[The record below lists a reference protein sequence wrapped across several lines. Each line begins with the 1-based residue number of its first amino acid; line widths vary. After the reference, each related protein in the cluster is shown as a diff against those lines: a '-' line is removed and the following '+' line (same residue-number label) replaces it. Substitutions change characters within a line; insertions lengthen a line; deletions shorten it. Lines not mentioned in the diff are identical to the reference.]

1 MRITTNK
8 NLILSVLACIFFNSL
23 FSQCMNYPVS
33 LQERVSNSASVIL
46 GKVTHKEPYID
57 DVTNSVYTL
66 NKVNVTAWFKNHQ
79 HTEDVY
85 VITPG
90 GVYGNRATIVTP
102 SLQLNQNTEYI
113 LFLEGSSAKHENKQ
127 LRAGNPS
134 AIQTLAYAGVQG
146 AIQKQFNQYIDLL
159 AEPKQNEE
167 SIFQKIAAISGK
179 QILTPN
185 GNLFKPRADV
195 FTTKNTGGIEAI
207 ISISPT
213 TTRAGTIVAADQI
226 TITGSG
232 FGAVA
237 GNVFFSNADDG
248 GASFAASGL
257 ASDIISWNDNT
268 VVAKVFGGAGTGR
281 INVNGFTSP
290 SNLTVQYALTDI
302 ASNFNGFGSDTRQR
316 YYLRNLNTLGGYT
329 FQFNTAFASNAPAVA
344 AFQRVLATWRC
355 GSGVNF
361 RASGTTSV
369 ATSAADGTNAIYF
382 DATIPAGTL
391 GICTSQFSG
400 SANGICNLQNT
411 VWWLSD
417 VDIQFRNPPTGTT
430 TWQFGP
436 AAPSGIQYDFESVAL
451 HEVGHAHGLGHVI
464 APGQV
469 MHFAIA
475 NGATARTLSANDLA
489 GAAEKM
495 NYSIA
500 ATCFNP
506 AGSGTAM
513 TAIAPGICSTLP
525 VTLTAF
531 SAKRINKS
539 TNEVVWKTE
548 QEINNDGFV
557 IERADDGKNFRAIGF
572 IKGQENSSAE
582 LRYSFTDQTAG
593 PYDWY
598 YRLTQKDL
606 NGQQKKSS
614 VAFVK
619 GNDDKKWAVWSNEQ
633 GSLLLIYRSGQIS
646 TAAQI
651 FVYSANGQAVFTSII
666 TGNRAEFDCSHL
678 AKGLYTYRIVDKEK
692 NYSGKLILGNR

>member
-1 MRITTNK
+1 MKFKKTK
-8 NLILSVLACIFFNSL
+8 NLILSAIACVFFNSL

-46 GKVTHKEPYID
+46 GKVIHKETYID
-57 DVTNSVYTL
+57 DATNSVYTL

-79 HTEDVY
+79 LTEDVY
-85 VITPG
+85 IITPG

-102 SLQLNQNTEYI
+102 SLQLNQNSEYI
-113 LFLEGSSAKHENKQ
+113 LFLEGASAKQENKH
-127 LRAGNPS
+127 LRAGNPF
-134 AIQTLAYAGVQG
+134 AIQTFAYAGVQG
-146 AIQKQFNQYIDLL
+146 AIQKQFNEYIDLL
-159 AEPKQNEE
+159 AEPKQSEE
-167 SIFQKIAAISGK
+167 SIFKKITAISGK
-179 QILTPN
+179 QILTS
-185 GNLFKPRADV
+185 GGDLFKPRTNELAI
-195 FTTKNTGGIEAI
+195 KNPGGIEAI
-207 ISISPT
+207 IAISPS

-257 ASDIISWNDNT
+257 TSDIISWNDNT
-268 VVAKVFGGAGTGR
+268 VVAKVFGGAGTGP

-302 ASNFNGFGSDTRQR
+302 ASTFSGFGSATRQR

-329 FQFNTAFASNAPAVA
+329 FQFNTAFALNTPAVA

-361 RASGTTSV
+361 RASGTTAV

-400 SANGICNLQNT
+400 SANGLCNLQNT

-417 VDIQFRNPPTGTT
+417 VDIQFRNPPTGAT

-436 AAPSGIQYDFESVAL
+436 AAPSGAQFDFESVAL

-464 APGQV
+464 SPGQV

-495 NYSIA
+495 NYSTA

-539 TNEVVWKTE
+539 TNEVFWKTE

-557 IERADDGKNFRAIGF
+557 IERADDGKNFQSIAF
-572 IKGQENSSAE
+572 IKGKENSSAE

-593 PYDWY
+593 PYNWY

-606 NGQQKKSS
+606 NGQQKKSA
-614 VAFVK
+614 VVFVK
-619 GNDDKKWAVWSNEQ
+619 GNDDKNWTVWSNEH
-633 GSLLLIYRSGQIS
+633 GSLLLVYRS
-646 TAAQI
+646 AQTNTKAQLM
-651 FVYSANGQAVFTSII
+651 VYSAAGQTVFASAI
-666 TGNRAEFDCSHL
+666 TGNRGGFDCSHL
-678 AKGLYTYRIVDKEK
+678 SKGLYTYRITDGEK
-692 NYSGKLILGNR
+692 IYSGKLILGNR